1 MSSYLQSHF
10 GSNLRDKGNALSGT
24 TSHLPPIGPDQAA
37 WNKGLEISGTLQT
50 TLDVERIIE
59 LFYQEV
65 NGLVTHDGLRYRH
78 PDRGL
83 DLAIGGTG
91 RHSCSYRLVVGE
103 QNMGELV
110 FQRRSKF
117 TLTETQLL
125 EHLLCSLVY
134 PLRNAL
140 LYRDALQSANTDP
153 LTGLNNRAALACAL
167 RREIDLAQ
175 RHGTPLSLVV
185 VDIDHF
191 KSIND
196 THGHTVGD
204 NAIQAFAKC
213 AVRTT
218 RGSDILFRYGGEEFV
233 ALLSNTGA
241 NGALLLA
248 ERLRRAVNEMPLVCG
263 DACFNMSI
271 SAGLATL
278 QQDDTGESLF
288 NRADS
293 GLYMAKQ
300 EGRNRVRI
308 AP

>member
-1 MSSYLQSHF
+1 MSSYLQTYGESD
-10 GSNLRDKGNALSGT
+10 LRDKVSLADAAKHAS
-24 TSHLPPIGPDQAA
+24 PIGPDQAA
-37 WNKGLEISGTLQT
+37 WAKGLEISGILQT
-50 TLDVERIIE
+50 TLDAERVIA
-59 LFYQEV
+59 LFSQEV
-65 NGLVTHDGLRYRH
+65 NGLVPHDGLRYRH
-78 PDRGL
+78 PERGL
-83 DLAIGGTG
+83 DLEIGGSG

-103 QNMGELV
+103 QTMGEVV
-110 FQRRSKF
+110 FQRRRKF
-117 TLTETQLL
+117 TTTETQLL

-153 LTGLNNRAALACAL
+153 LTGLNNRAALEAAL

-175 RHGTPLSLVV
+175 RHETPLSLVV

-191 KSIND
+191 KTIND
-196 THGHTVGD
+196 TYGHTVGD
-204 NAIQAFAKC
+204 NAIQAFASC

-233 ALLSNTGA
+233 ALLSNTGS

-248 ERLRRAVNEMPLVCG
+248 ERLRRAVSDMPLVCG
-263 DACFNMSI
+263 DTCFNMSI
-271 SAGLATL
+271 SAGLTTL
-278 QQDDTGESLF
+278 VPGDTGESLF
-288 NRADS
+288 SRADC
-293 GLYMAKQ
+293 GLYLAKQ

>member
-1 MSSYLQSHF
+1 MPSYLQSYA
-10 GSNLRDKGNALSGT
+10 GSNLRDQGNT
-24 TSHLPPIGPDQAA
+24 LPSVGARSPAIGPDQAA
-37 WNKGLEISGTLQT
+37 WSKGLEISGVLQT
-50 TLDVERIIE
+50 TLDAERVIA
-59 LFYQEV
+59 LFSQEV
-65 NGLVTHDGLRYRH
+65 TALVPHDGLHYRH
-78 PDRGL
+78 TERGMNL
-83 DLAIGGTG
+83 EIGGTG
-91 RHSCSYRLVVGE
+91 RHLCSYRLVVGE
-103 QNMGELV
+103 QSMGELV
-110 FQRRSKF
+110 FQRRRKF
-117 TLTETQLL
+117 TMTETQLL

-153 LTGLNNRAALACAL
+153 LTGLNNRGALEGAL

-175 RHGTPLSLVV
+175 RHDTPLSLVV

-196 THGHTVGD
+196 TYGHTVGD

-233 ALLSNTGA
+233 ALLSNTGS

-248 ERLRRAVNEMPLVCG
+248 ERLRRAVSEMPLVCG
-263 DACFNMSI
+263 DTCFNMTI
-271 SAGLATL
+271 SAGLTTL
-278 QQDDTGESLF
+278 QPGDTGERLF
-288 NRADS
+288 SRADS
-293 GLYMAKQ
+293 GLYIAKQ

>member
-1 MSSYLQSHF
+1 MSSHLQTF
-10 GSNLRDKGNALSGT
+10 VGSNLRDKSNTLSAAT
-24 TSHLPPIGPDQAA
+24 NHLSPIGPDQIA
-37 WNKGLEISGTLQT
+37 WSKGLEISGVLQT
-50 TLDVERIIE
+50 TLDTERVIA
-59 LFYQEV
+59 LFSEEA
-65 NGLVTHDGLRYRH
+65 NGLVAHDGMIYRH
-78 PDRGL
+78 PERGL
-83 DLAIGGTG
+83 NLEIGGTG

-110 FQRRSKF
+110 FQRRRKF
-117 TLTETQLL
+117 TMIETQLL
-125 EHLLCSLVY
+125 EHLLVSLVY

-153 LTGLNNRAALACAL
+153 LTGLNNRAALDTAL

-191 KSIND
+191 KTIND
-196 THGHTVGD
+196 TYGHTVGD

-248 ERLRRAVNEMPLVCG
+248 ERLRRAVSEMPLVCG
-263 DACFNMSI
+263 DTCFNMSI
-271 SAGLATL
+271 SAGLTTL
-278 QQDDTGESLF
+278 QPGDNGESLF
-288 NRADS
+288 SRADS
-293 GLYMAKQ
+293 GLYVAKQ

>member
-1 MSSYLQSHF
+1 MSSYLQSYV
-10 GSNLRDKGNALSGT
+10 GSDLRDQGVAA
-24 TSHLPPIGPDQAA
+24 SHSPPIGPDQAA
-37 WNKGLEISGTLQT
+37 WSKGLEISGVLQT
-50 TLDVERIIE
+50 TLDAERIID
-59 LFYQEV
+59 LFSQKV
-65 NGLVTHDGLRYRH
+65 NGLVTHDGLHYRH
-78 PDRGL
+78 PERGL
-83 DLAIGGTG
+83 TLELGGTG

-110 FQRRSKF
+110 FLRRRKF
-117 TLTETQLL
+117 TVTETQLL

-153 LTGLNNRAALACAL
+153 LTGLNNRAALETAL

-175 RHGTPLSLVV
+175 RHGAPLSLVV

-196 THGHTVGD
+196 TYGHTVGD

-248 ERLRRAVNEMPLVCG
+248 ERLRRAVCEMPLVCG
-263 DACFNMSI
+263 DTCFNMSI
-271 SAGLATL
+271 SAGLTTL
-278 QQDDTGESLF
+278 QSDDTGESLF
-288 NRADS
+288 SRADS
-293 GLYMAKQ
+293 GLYVAKQ

>member
-1 MSSYLQSHF
+1 MSSHFQSYA
-10 GSNLRDKGNALSGT
+10 GSGLRGARSSDPTA
-24 TSHLPPIGPDQAA
+24 SHTITARPDQAA
-37 WNKGLEISGTLQT
+37 WRKGLEISGVLQT
-50 TLDVERIIE
+50 TLDAERVIA
-59 LFYQEV
+59 LFSQEV
-65 NGLVTHDGLRYRH
+65 SSLVTHDGLHYRH
-78 PDRGL
+78 PERGL
-83 DLAIGGTG
+83 NVLIGGSA
-91 RHSCSYRLVVGE
+91 RHSCSYRLMVGE

-110 FQRRSKF
+110 FQRRRKF
-117 TLTETQLL
+117 TETEAQLL
-125 EHLLCSLVY
+125 EHLLCSLIY

-153 LTGLNNRAALACAL
+153 LTGLNNRTALEAAL
-167 RREIDLAQ
+167 RREIDLAH
-175 RHGTPLSLVV
+175 RHGAPLSLVV

-196 THGHTVGD
+196 NYGHTVGD

-248 ERLRRAVNEMPLVCG
+248 ERLRRAVHEMPLVCG
-263 DACFNMSI
+263 DTCFNMSI
-271 SAGLATL
+271 SAGLTTL
-278 QQDDTGESLF
+278 QPGDSGASLF
-288 NRADS
+288 SRADS

-308 AP
+308 AQ

>member
-1 MSSYLQSHF
+1 MSSYLQPHF
-10 GSNLRDKGNALSGT
+10 GSNRSDKKSPSSGT
-24 TSHLPPIGPDQAA
+24 ASHMAPIGPDQAA
-37 WNKGLEISGTLQT
+37 WSKGLEISGALQT
-50 TLDVERIIE
+50 TLDAERIIE
-59 LFYQEV
+59 LFYQKV
-65 NGLVTHDGLRYRH
+65 NGLVMHDGLRYRH

-83 DLAIGGTG
+83 DLQIGTVA

-103 QNMGELV
+103 QSMGELV
-110 FQRRSKF
+110 FQRGRKF
-117 TLTETQLL
+117 SMHETQLL

-191 KSIND
+191 KTIND

-204 NAIQAFAKC
+204 NAIQAFSKC
-213 AVRTT
+213 AVRTA

-233 ALLSNTGA
+233 ALLSNTGT

-248 ERLRRAVNEMPLVCG
+248 ERLRRAVSEMPLMCG
-263 DACFNMSI
+263 DICFNMSI

-278 QQDDTGESLF
+278 QQDDSGESLF